1 VKPEILMQGRE
12 KTIKKNFFFFLG
24 GGRGGGGANNKIL
37 GVNFIKKYKF

>member
-12 KTIKKNFFFFLG
+12 KTIKKIFFFFFFFG
-24 GGRGGGGANNKIL
+24 GEGGNNKIL